1 MFFSNISPDSLT
13 RLLRGKQIISLTLQS
28 NTDFS
33 YTKENKPESGKRA
46 ELEFVIN
53 PVFHFA
59 QPTIIVKSDTINSR
73 RKILQYDLAK
83 EIARQNDLHYAKRLL
98 TFQVKKLS
106 DEIPAMELYEREKA
120 TKELAALNLELLN
133 VKPIEDNAGK
143 IRIQLQQLDIKTVE
157 VPEVALINGY
167 LNYFTL

>member
-1 MFFSNISPDSLT
+1 VFFSKISPDSLN
-13 RLLRGKQIISLTLQS
+13 RLLRNKQIISLTLQS

-53 PVFHFA
+53 PAFQFA
-59 QPTIIVKSDTINSR
+59 KPAIAIKSDTINSR
-73 RKILQYDLAK
+73 RKILQYDLSK
-83 EIARQNDLHYAKRLL
+83 ELARQNDLYNAKRLL

-120 TKELAALNLELLN
+120 TKKLAALNQELLN

-157 VPEVALINGY
+157 VPEVILINGY
-167 LNYFTL
+167 LNYFAL